1 MLGVVQEVCE
11 LKIVVSLPHGVS
23 GVIDITNISDT
34 YTSVLQKIVA
44 DENAP
49 EEAEVSLSKSLAHIS
64 KYCCILYLFIFFR
77 ILDH

>member
-11 LKIVVSLPHGVS
+11 LKIIVSLPHGVS

-49 EEAEVSLSKSLAHIS
+49 EEAEVSLSLAHIS
-64 KYCCILYLFIFFR
+64 KQCCIFYYFR